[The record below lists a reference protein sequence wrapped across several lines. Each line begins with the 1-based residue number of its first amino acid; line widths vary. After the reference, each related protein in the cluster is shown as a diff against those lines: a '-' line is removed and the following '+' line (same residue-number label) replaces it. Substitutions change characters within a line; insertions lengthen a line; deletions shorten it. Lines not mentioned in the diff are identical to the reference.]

1 MECPGCGAQISPD
14 DVRCRY
20 CGSTIPQSAVASVTR
35 RADPTEL
42 LKQSKDL
49 EELLRYTPSGAA
61 MSAGMVIMT
70 VFGLIFTSF
79 AVFFITTAS
88 RSGAP
93 TIFRLFPFI
102 FVLVGLGIM
111 ATGIRGLVKLS
122 TSPLQRVPAVVAGK
136 RQEYSSS
143 SEGSGSTTYYLSI
156 ETEDGERKEHRVRG
170 RLHGEVERGDAGVAY
185 LKGGYLIDFKRVRLP
200 EP

>member
-1 MECPGCGAQISPD
+1 MQCPGCGAQISAD

-20 CGSTIPQSAVASVTR
+20 CGSTIPQSAVASAARQV
-35 RADPTEL
+35 DLTEL

-70 VFGLIFTSF
+70 VFGLIFTSV
-79 AVFFITTAS
+79 AIFFIVAAS
-88 RSGAP
+88 RGGAP
-93 TIFRLFPFI
+93 TIFRVFPFI
-102 FVLVGLGIM
+102 FVLVGLGIVV
-111 ATGIRGLVKLS
+111 TGIRGAVKLS
-122 TSPLQRVPAVVAGK
+122 TSPLERVPAVVAGK

-156 ETEDGERKEHRVRG
+156 ETEDKQRKEHRVRG
-170 RLHGEVERGDAGVAY
+170 RLYGEVERGDAGVAY

-200 EP
+200 DA